1 MTRVAW
7 AHFAFMWGVIALIH
21 GVSESWWLGTM
32 VVYLPRIPWVI
43 PALVLI
49 PLSVRCGWKP
59 VLINVTAGLLAAGP
73 VMNWQSGGLFRS
85 AVDRQAYRLTVVSCN
100 VQSFRPKFD
109 QVVVEIN
116 RIGPDVVLFQ
126 EAFEDHALLATL
138 FEGWNVHRVDEYL
151 VASKLP
157 LKFISTTFVPGF
169 ERVTA
174 VRYEVETPLG
184 PVAVF
189 NVHQTSPR
197 RSLTQLKPWSPL
209 IGSGIETVEQE
220 TTLRDV
226 EAMKTRAFTVPEGL
240 DHPVLIAGDFNMPND
255 SSLFRRHWGSLQ
267 DAYALTG
274 VGYGYTSPCSQG
286 KIWPGNTPWAQVDHI
301 LANEDWQVERCWIGE
316 SAGSDHRLIAA
327 QLRLPQQKKVP
338 Y

>member
-1 MTRVAW
+1 M
-7 AHFAFMWGVIALIH
+7 
-21 GVSESWWLGTM
+21 
-32 VVYLPRIPWVI
+32 
-43 PALVLI
+43 
-49 PLSVRCGWKP
+49 
-59 VLINVTAGLLAAGP
+59 
-73 VMNWQSGGLFRS
+73 
-85 AVDRQAYRLTVVSCN
+85 
-100 VQSFRPKFD
+100 
-109 QVVVEIN
+109 
-116 RIGPDVVLFQ
+116 
-126 EAFEDHALLATL
+126 LATL

-286 KIWPGNTPWAQVDHI
+286 KIWPGNTPFPSPTATAPAPTTNSYLTATRFW
-301 LANEDWQVERCWIGE
+301 LERTEGPDC
-316 SAGSDHRLIAA
+316 SFPLLNRLW
-327 QLRLPQQKKVP
+327 L
-338 Y
+338 